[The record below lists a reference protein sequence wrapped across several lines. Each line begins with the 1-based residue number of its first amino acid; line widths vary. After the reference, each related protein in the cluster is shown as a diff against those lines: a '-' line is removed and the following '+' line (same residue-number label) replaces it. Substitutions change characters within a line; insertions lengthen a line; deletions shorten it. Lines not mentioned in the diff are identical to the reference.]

1 MALTP
6 TRAEAARFLGHAA
19 LGYTSSDIE
28 AVRQAGFETWI
39 DRQFTAW
46 RQTSHWDWLVANR
59 GATKAAVDLLP
70 YSYLGMAL
78 ATSYRRFI
86 EGRDLLRQK
95 MVFALSQV
103 VVASNTSEMGSMQDL
118 GAGNHLDILEKHAF
132 GNYRDLL
139 GEVATSLF
147 MGSFLT
153 FEGSAVAGA
162 LGANKPD
169 ENFAREILQLFTI
182 GLFELNTDGSLVM
195 ETVDNVTGPKPTYV
209 ATDVASL
216 ARAFTGWGAD
226 GRDDGRWKRPMAVTS
241 NYVDNGE
248 KTFTQLRIP
257 TIANSLGA
265 AGNMKAALDG
275 IFAHSNVGPF
285 VGRLLIQRMVTSNP
299 SPEYVARV
307 AAAFNNNGQGVR
319 GDLKAVI
326 KAVLLDPSLFDAD
339 GRRLQGMN
347 DPTFG
352 KLREPV
358 QRVVQ
363 WAKAFNVRSVT
374 GRWLVG
380 GNNGVTS
387 LWLLGQAPMHAPS
400 VFNFFRP
407 GYVPPGTE
415 IADTRLR
422 DSVTVP
428 PGTDMSDMTLPGR
441 TMVAPE
447 FQITNE
453 VTTLDYISVM
463 RDLIDRGVT
472 NTASTPDIVPDYTAW
487 LPKVTDARA
496 LVAELNVLLA
506 AGQLSPT
513 TESLIAQAVGAMR
526 MATTDERTRRIKA
539 AALLVLSA
547 PEFIAQK

>member
-1 MALTP
+1 MALIP

-59 GATKAAVDLLP
+59 GATKEAVDLLP
-70 YSYLGMAL
+70 ATHYGMAL

-95 MVFALSQV
+95 MVFSLSQV
-103 VVASNTSEMGSMQDL
+103 VVASNTSEMGRMQDL

-182 GLFELNTDGSLVM
+182 GLFELNTDGSVVM
-195 ETVDNVTGPKPTYV
+195 ETTDIGTEPKPTYV

-216 ARAFTGWGAD
+216 ARAFTGWGSN
-226 GRDDGRWKRPMAVTS
+226 GSDDGRWKRPMAVTPH
-241 NYVDNGE
+241 YVDNGE

-257 TIANSLGA
+257 TIAHSLGA

-285 VGRLLIQRMVTSNP
+285 LGRQLIQRMVTSNP

-307 AAAFNNNGQGVR
+307 AQAFNNNGLGVR

-326 KAVLLDPSLFDAD
+326 KAVLLDPSLFDAE
-339 GRRLQGMN
+339 GRRLQGMD

-363 WAKAFNVRSVT
+363 WAKAFNVRSLS

-380 GNNGVTS
+380 GNNGGTS

-415 IADTRLR
+415 MADTQLH
-422 DSVTVP
+422 
-428 PGTDMSDMTLPGR
+428 GH

-453 VTTLDYISVM
+453 VTTLEYISVM
-463 RDLIDRGVT
+463 RDLIDRGVV
-472 NTASTPDIVPDYTAW
+472 NGASTLDIVADYTAW

-526 MATTDERTRRIKA
+526 MATTDERARRIKA

-547 PEFIAQK
+547 PEFLAQK